1 MKDSKDKFEL
11 KPPLPVSPIAYLIG
25 GQHVEKGLKVFF
37 THTLFY
43 YDNFTKITGRRG
55 EGGWVNH

>member
-1 MKDSKDKFEL
+1 M
-11 KPPLPVSPIAYLIG
+11 SPIAYLIG
-25 GQHVEKGLKVFF
+25 GQHVEKELKVFS

-55 EGGWVNH
+55 EEGGGGEGGWVNH

>member
-1 MKDSKDKFEL
+1 M
-11 KPPLPVSPIAYLIG
+11 SPIAYLIG
-25 GQHVEKGLKVFF
+25 GQHVEKELKVFF

-55 EGGWVNH
+55 EEGGGGEGGWVNH